1 MTRRLPS
8 TLDVEGVHLVPKI
21 GYMTAE
27 FPGQTYIWVWR
38 EIVHLRE
45 WGSSIKIFSTRRP
58 STRDRARHAFAPGA
72 EAETTYLWP
81 MGPARILGV
90 LFWALMTR
98 PVGLARCLGVGLTLP
113 VESRPRWRKVL
124 PLVLPACFLAREIR
138 RHGVTHLHSHTCAN
152 SAILC
157 MMARR
162 LVGASFSMTLNA
174 DIKIWGGAMREKFE
188 EATFTIAITQ
198 LLLDQIRRD
207 FPTVRPEQ
215 ALLGRIG
222 VDTRKWVPCLR
233 PQWSEQGIR
242 PFRVMTVA
250 RLHESKGHDVL
261 IQAVEELTA
270 ASRDVT
276 LDLIGA
282 GPERDALERRVR
294 EAGLGDR
301 VIFHGS
307 LGEDQVIEHL
317 GRADAFVL
325 ASRAEP
331 LGVAY
336 MEAMALELPTIGT
349 AAGGVGEIIT
359 NGVDGLLVPAGDS
372 HALAAAIVLLM
383 DNTELAHQLG
393 RAGRRTIVSR
403 FDSRLGAAVVYERL
417 FGCTPAP
424 LAPVAAPA
432 TASLV

>member
-8 TLDVEGVHLVPKI
+8 TLDVEGVHLVPRI

-45 WGSSIKIFSTRRP
+45 WGSSIKIFSTRHP

-81 MGPARILGV
+81 MEPARILGV

-98 PVGLARCLGVGLTLP
+98 PVGLARCLGMSLVLP
-113 VESRPRWRKVL
+113 VNCRPRWRKVL
-124 PLVLPACFLAREIR
+124 PLVLPACLLAREVR
-138 RHGVTHLHSHTCAN
+138 RRGVTHLHSHTCAN

-162 LVGASFSMTLNA
+162 LVGVPFSMTLNA
-174 DIKIWGGAMREKFE
+174 DISIWGGAMREKFE
-188 EATFTIAITQ
+188 EAVFTIAITQ

-207 FPTVRPEQ
+207 FPTVRPDQ

-222 VDTRKWVPCLR
+222 VDTHKWIPCPR
-233 PQWSEQGIR
+233 PQWSEQAMR

-250 RLHESKGHDVL
+250 RLHKSKGHDVL
-261 IQAVEELTA
+261 IQAVAELTA
-270 ASRDVT
+270 AGRDVT

-282 GPERDALERRVR
+282 GPERETLERRVK

-307 LGEDQVIEHL
+307 LGEDQVIQHL

-349 AAGGVGEIIT
+349 AAGGVSEIIT
-359 NGVDGLLVPAGDS
+359 DGIDGLLVPPGDS
-372 HALAAAIVLLM
+372 HALAAAIALVM
-383 DNTELAHQLG
+383 DNTELAQRLG
-393 RAGRRTIVSR
+393 VNGRRTIVNR
-403 FDSRLGAAVVYERL
+403 FDSRLGAAVLYERL
-417 FGCTPAP
+417 FGH
-424 LAPVAAPA
+424 APVPMVPRAAPA
-432 TASLV
+432 AGSLV

>member
-1 MTRRLPS
+1 MTCRLPS
-8 TLDVEGVHLVPKI
+8 TVDVEGVRLVPKI

-45 WGSSIKIFSTRRP
+45 WGTSIKIFSTRRP
-58 STRDRARHAFAPGA
+58 STRDRARHAFAPAA

-90 LFWALMTR
+90 LFWALTTR
-98 PVGLARCLGVGLTLP
+98 PIGLARCVGVGLTLP

-124 PLVLPACFLAREIR
+124 PLVLPACFLAREVR

-162 LVGASFSMTLNA
+162 LVGVPFSMTLNA
-174 DIKIWGGAMREKFE
+174 DIKIWGGAMCEKFE
-188 EATFTIAITQ
+188 EAAFTIAITQ
-198 LLLDQIRRD
+198 SLLDQIRRD
-207 FPTVRPEQ
+207 FPTVQSEQ

-222 VDTRKWVPCLR
+222 VDTRKWVPYPR
-233 PQWSEQGIR
+233 PQWGEQAMR

-250 RLHESKGHDVL
+250 RLHKSKGHDVL
-261 IQAVEELTA
+261 IQAVGELA
-270 ASRDVT
+270 AAGRDVT

-282 GPERDALERRVR
+282 GPEREALERQVR
-294 EAGLGDR
+294 EGGLGDR

-307 LGEDQVIEHL
+307 LGEDQVIQHL
-317 GRADAFVL
+317 RRADAFVL

-359 NGVDGLLVPAGDS
+359 DGVDGLLVPPGDPR
-372 HALAAAIVLLM
+372 ALAAAIVRVM
-383 DNTELAHQLG
+383 DNTELAERLG
-393 RAGRRTIVSR
+393 CTGRRTIISR

-417 FGCTPAP
+417 FGHPPLSLAP
-424 LAPVAAPA
+424 LAAPA
-432 TASLV
+432 TALLA